1 MSKDKKQKIILSLSF
16 IILGIIYF
24 MYMYYY
30 HKEITIDSFIT
41 HTVRSI
47 NILVN
52 DIKYVINKLLSYKEV
67 LHTCV
72 IAISIIIIIKDT
84 HVGSILKNIT
94 NFEAGPVK
102 IGLVGLDKENAESK
116 LEKNSR
122 STVIPINLI
131 HSRYKIEIID
141 VLFNWEH
148 KPNSIKITS
157 VKEEMYTALVDVYA
171 EFKSKNII
179 YSTQ

>member
-52 DIKYVINKLLSYKEV
+52 DIKYVINKLLSYK
-67 LHTCV
+67 
-72 IAISIIIIIKDT
+72 
-84 HVGSILKNIT
+84 
-94 NFEAGPVK
+94 
-102 IGLVGLDKENAESK
+102 
-116 LEKNSR
+116 
-122 STVIPINLI
+122 
-131 HSRYKIEIID
+131 
-141 VLFNWEH
+141 
-148 KPNSIKITS
+148 
-157 VKEEMYTALVDVYA
+157 
-171 EFKSKNII
+171 
-179 YSTQ
+179 